1 MEHNDYPS
9 FYSPEATTNTTS
21 STNTTSYN
29 DQEIVILITSSITG
43 VIFFIIL
50 CCCFTAGFAG
60 WIDNIINNS
69 LRDSEAEYGQ
79 RALRR
84 IEEEKEKKKEDPD
97 VRKEKLMKSFERN
110 KVSLVRLC
118 NKMKMSF
125 SFFVSEK
132 SKHVV

>member
-1 MEHNDYPS
+1 MEHNDYTS
-9 FYSPEATTNTTS
+9 FYSPEAYYNNTANATS

-29 DQEIVILITSSITG
+29 DQEIVILITSSLSG
-43 VIFFIIL
+43 VLFFIIL

-60 WIDNIINNS
+60 WIDNFINNS

-97 VRKEKLMKSFERN
+97 VRKEKLTKSFQRN
-110 KVSLVRLC
+110 KVSLVGSM
-118 NKMKMSF
+118 NKNES
-125 SFFVSEK
+125 
-132 SKHVV
+132 